1 VVIVPPSVVAGPL
14 VLVIVGAI
22 VSVLEVV
29 SEPRSVVV
37 AAVAEAA
44 ALESPLSPIF
54 TISNKTENHL
64 HVGADLPI
72 YLTAYRTIFL
82 NQQWL

>member
-22 VSVLEVV
+22 VSVLELV
-29 SEPRSVVV
+29 SEPKSVVV

-44 ALESPLSPIF
+44 ALDSPLSPIF
-54 TISNKTENHL
+54 TQQYPTKQKNTYISAPT
-64 HVGADLPI
+64 
-72 YLTAYRTIFL
+72 YLSI
-82 NQQWL
+82 

>member
-1 VVIVPPSVVAGPL
+1 VAGRLGL
-14 VLVIVGAI
+14 VVVGAI

-29 SEPRSVVV
+29 SELGSVVA
-37 AAVAEAA
+37 AAVAEVA

-54 TISNKTENHL
+54 TIHNKEKKHL
-64 HVGADLPI
+64 HLGTDLPI
-72 YLTAYRTIFL
+72 YLTAYRTTLL

>member
-1 VVIVPPSVVAGPL
+1 

-29 SEPRSVVV
+29 SEPRSVVAV
-37 AAVAEAA
+37 AVAEAA

-54 TISNKTENHL
+54 TTIHNKQINTYISAPT
-64 HVGADLPI
+64 
-72 YLTAYRTIFL
+72 YLSI
-82 NQQWL
+82 